1 MIMEEIGQVNAAV
14 TPFDYLLGLMVV
26 VLLAVGIVLV
36 MANRDSSDYFRVPVI
51 PPQHLISYSV
61 TQGG

>member
-1 MIMEEIGQVNAAV
+1 MEEIGQVDAV
-14 TPFDYLLGLMVV
+14 PTPFDYLLGLMVV

-51 PPQHLISYSV
+51 SPQHFISYSV

>member
-1 MIMEEIGQVNAAV
+1 MEEIGQVDAAA
-14 TPFDYLLGLMVV
+14 TPFDYLVALMAV

-36 MANRDSSDYFRVPVI
+36 MANRDSSDYFRVPVV

-61 TQGG
+61 AQGG